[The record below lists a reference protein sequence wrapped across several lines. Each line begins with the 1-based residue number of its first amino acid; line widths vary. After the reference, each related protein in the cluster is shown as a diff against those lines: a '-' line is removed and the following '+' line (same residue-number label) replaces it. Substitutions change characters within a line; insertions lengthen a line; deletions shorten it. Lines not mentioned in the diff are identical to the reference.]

1 MKFKLMILLCMLVA
15 VRSLAQV
22 PEDAIRYSW
31 LTPNGTARNQA
42 LGGAMGSLG
51 GDISATFMNPAGL
64 GLYKTGEIIL
74 SPGLNFLNNKS
85 DFRGTTNS
93 NKNRSLNF
101 GTSGI
106 VSGFNT
112 NSNNWQSGAFS
123 FAINRTANFNNQV
136 HYKGQNDYSSYSEQ
150 YAAELS
156 NSNIPIG
163 DQALNNPSLSLG
175 TKMAIYTYLIDT
187 ARVGN
192 SLQVVG
198 LPIYK
203 LNSREQENLI
213 NTTGGITEL
222 AFGLAANKNDKLYIG
237 GSLGIPIVNYERN
250 STYTE
255 RDISGN
261 KNNDFDY
268 STLTE
273 RYTTK
278 GIGVNAKLG
287 IIFKPVESVRVGLA
301 LHTPTLYGLK
311 DTYHG
316 DMVTATEGYAQVKK
330 VSSELLNNNRISSY
344 EYDLVSPWKVLV
356 SGSYVFREVEDVTK
370 QRGFITADVEYINYK
385 ASSYQTASTDNSDN
399 SYYEGVNKSIHEI
412 YKGSFNFRV
421 GGELKFNTI
430 MARAGFA
437 HYGNPNKESEL
448 KASRNYI
455 SGGLGYRNK
464 GVILDLTYVYG
475 LQKDVNFPYRLGD
488 KANTY
493 AMVNGNSG
501 NVVLT
506 AGFKL

>member
-1 MKFKLMILLCMLVA
+1 MKFKLLILLCMLVA

-51 GDISATFMNPAGL
+51 GDISATYMNPAGL

-85 DFRGTTNS
+85 DFRGTTSS
-93 NKNRSLNF
+93 NKNHSFNF
-101 GTSGI
+101 GTSGV

-123 FAINRTANFNNQV
+123 FAINKTANFNN
-136 HYKGQNDYSSYSEQ
+136 HIYYKGQNDYSSYSEQ

-156 NSNIPIG
+156 NSKIPIG
-163 DQALNNPSLSLG
+163 DQALNDPSLSLG

-222 AFGLAANKNDKLYIG
+222 AFGLAANKNDKFYIG

-316 DMVTATEGYAQVKK
+316 DMITATESYAQVKK
-330 VSSELLNNNRISSY
+330 VSSDLLNNNQITSF

-385 ASSYQTASTDNSDN
+385 ASSYQSASTDNSDN
-399 SYYEGVNKSIHEI
+399 SYYEGVNKSIDEI

-475 LQKDVNFPYRLGD
+475 LQKDVNFPYRLSD

-493 AMVNGNSG
+493 AMVNSNSG
-501 NVVLT
+501 NVMLT